1 MYNKLLDTFLTA
13 AECGSLTKA
22 AERLH
27 LSPTAVVKQINLL
40 EDETGVRLFL
50 RTRRGIALTDAG
62 KAFLSESKKIIALS
76 EESIRRVQRI
86 GAGSIKQIRLGTSL
100 LRPARYFLHL
110 WSEIYKKPLAHRVQ
124 IVPFLDNSY
133 ADYLNIVQSLGR
145 NMDVIATV
153 YPPDLKGYRCNVLKI
168 TQLPFCCAVP
178 LLHPLADK
186 QMLEVSDLCGETLLI
201 LRRGLSGSVDAARDE
216 LEKYAPITLLDT
228 EDYEPSTFNQ
238 CDAEG
243 QLLLTLDCWAEAHPM
258 IRTIPVNWSHGVPY
272 GLLFAQEPSDET
284 REFIAF
290 IRRTL
295 KTSHRP

>member
-86 GAGSIKQIRLGTSL
+86 GASSVKQIRLGTSL

-153 YPPDLKGYRCNVLKI
+153 YPPDLHGYRCNVLKI

-201 LRRGLSGSVDAARDE
+201 LRRGLSESVDAARDE